1 MKYVRKAIALILAA
15 VFIAALAI
23 GLSVIFA
30 VRNVN
35 VFRISYASG
44 EEQTVS
50 SEFEN
55 AVTQIESRLSSLEGR
70 AIIAVGEDDIS
81 SVVAESGYAEFV
93 SYEKIYP
100 CTINVTVRERLEV
113 FAVPAEDGSGYNLLD
128 KNCSLITFSATNSN
142 NIDGSPNVLI
152 DGVPQ
157 ADYPIVA
164 AIADEMC
171 ARFSSVRAF
180 AESFTVTSDPIE
192 GQSLVIKLRC
202 GVSMEIREYSSKA
215 EEKAAALFEA
225 FTDMPDYLKLGGNMY
240 CLETD
245 GGELRVVLPDGSV
258 A

>member
-1 MKYVRKAIALILAA
+1 MKYIRKAIALILVA

-55 AVTQIESRLSSLEGR
+55 AVTQIENRLSSLEGR
-70 AIIAVGEDDIS
+70 AIIAVGEEDIAS
-81 SVVAESGYAEFV
+81 AVGESGFAEFV

-113 FAVPAEDGSGYNLLD
+113 FAAPAEDGSGYNMLD
-128 KNCSLITFSATNSN
+128 KDCLPITFLSANVN
-142 NIDGSPNVLI
+142 NIDGSPNVI
-152 DGVPQ
+152 IEGVPQ

-164 AIADEMC
+164 AIAAEMY

-180 AESFTVTSDPIE
+180 AESFSVSSDPIA
-192 GQSLVIKLRC
+192 GQSLIIKLRC
-202 GVSMEIREYSSKA
+202 GVSLEIREYSSKA
-215 EEKAAALFEA
+215 EEKAAALFDA

-245 GGELRVVLPDGSV
+245 SGELRVVLPDGSV